1 MMAGTIKFCGG
12 VITAVLAVIFV
23 RQAKS
28 EMHTVVGIT
37 AAVAAAIYCISLVT
51 GFGETLKNA
60 AERFGLEGNDL
71 LVPFKIVGICL
82 VCDFT
87 ADFCREA
94 GLSALANNTE
104 LAGKLAVAAVTLPMA
119 VELLEV
125 TVMIL
130 GG

>member
-1 MMAGTIKFCGG
+1 MAGTIKFCGG
-12 VITAVLAVIFV
+12 VITAVLAVLLV

-28 EMHTVVGIT
+28 EMHTVVGIA
-37 AAVAAAIYCISLVT
+37 AAVAAAIYCISLVA
-51 GFGETLKNA
+51 GFGEMLKDA
-60 AERFGLEGNDL
+60 AERFGVDGDNL
-71 LVPFKIVGICL
+71 LVIFKIVGICL

-87 ADFCREA
+87 ADFCRET

-104 LAGKLAVAAVTLPMA
+104 LAGKLAVAAITLPMA